1 MLVEDAAAIA
11 DSADSVDD
19 ITVGVRTTRFV
30 TCGLYMGSRNGE
42 RDGMTG
48 AITGD
53 HLCQQ
58 TFRTGQVCCRPADLP
73 GIGTGQSGFPG
84 CLCV

>member
-11 DSADSVDD
+11 DGADSVDD

-30 TCGLYMGSRNGE
+30 TCGLYMGSRNVR

-48 AITGD
+48 AITAD

-58 TFRTGQVCCRPADLP
+58 TFRTGQVRRNPADKP
-73 GIGTGQSGFPG
+73 
-84 CLCV
+84 